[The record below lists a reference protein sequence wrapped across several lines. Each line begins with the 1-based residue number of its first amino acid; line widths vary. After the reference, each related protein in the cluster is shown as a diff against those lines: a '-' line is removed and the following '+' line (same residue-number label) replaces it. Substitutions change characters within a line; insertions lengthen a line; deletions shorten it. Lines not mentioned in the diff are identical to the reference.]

1 MAHGKAKLTP
11 AGRFLLVDR
20 IVREG
25 WAPAHAAAMAG
36 VSRATAYKWLGR
48 WRTEGEVGLV
58 DRSSRPHSMPCRTS
72 SEREAELVAL
82 RRSWRRGPHLL
93 GGRLGMPP
101 STVHAVL
108 VRHGLSRL
116 SRMDRVTGDV
126 IRYERDHPGELV
138 HVDVKKIGRVP
149 DGGGWRVHGRQSR
162 AGRARGTGFD
172 YLHVAIDDHSRVAF
186 VQAHTDERGETCAR
200 FLTDALA
207 FFAAHGV
214 DVERVM
220 TDNAKNYVLSRAFQ
234 QALGSRTHK
243 RIRAYRPQTNGKVER
258 FNRTLTH
265 EWAYARAFASND
277 ERLATLDA
285 WVNDYNWTRT
295 HSALGNQ
302 PPASRLPSTT

>member
-1 MAHGKAKLTP
+1 
-11 AGRFLLVDR
+11 
-20 IVREG
+20 
-25 WAPAHAAAMAG
+25 
-36 VSRATAYKWLGR
+36 
-48 WRTEGEVGLV
+48 
-58 DRSSRPHSMPCRTS
+58 
-72 SEREAELVAL
+72 
-82 RRSWRRGPHLL
+82 
-93 GGRLGMPP
+93 MPP

-116 SRMDRVTGDV
+116 SWMDRVTGDV

-207 FFAAHGV
+207 FFAAHDV

-234 QALGSRTHK
+234 QALGNRTHK

-265 EWAYARAFASND
+265 EWA
-277 ERLATLDA
+277 
-285 WVNDYNWTRT
+285 
-295 HSALGNQ
+295 
-302 PPASRLPSTT
+302 